1 MIDNNHFPKINLQT
15 YFSVNN
21 NLRDILIHGKRFCNY
36 WFHKNNKCN
45 AGRCKTCLYMD
56 KIKTLKFKNGLE
68 LPLLNTSDC
77 NAHNCIKL
85 FKLLFNK
92 LIIII
97 IIIITNYYY

>member
-1 MIDNNHFPKINLQT
+1 
-15 YFSVNN
+15 
-21 NLRDILIHGKRFCNY
+21 
-36 WFHKNNKCN
+36 
-45 AGRCKTCLYMD
+45 MD

-92 LIIII
+92 QIIII
-97 IIIITNYYY
+97 IIINAERTIITNSSMSRNYVEFRL